1 MNISVLASQLC
12 NSKKPSINKIGEGFC
27 NEIFEIDNRY
37 LLKVVKPDLPKDH
50 YELNTL
56 TVEASIIKNLQ
67 ELQSSLPL
75 PKVLAISEEH
85 EAYVY
90 QKVEGVTLE
99 EYVKG
104 KDPMRYVDFLVDTIT
119 NIANLSEALATT
131 IPLHLDTSTDWKWY
145 DNRYN
150 EMKAY
155 ISTDEEKNCR
165 QVFEAFIASK
175 KVERTPYAIHND
187 LHGGNIIVDPSSG
200 DVRGIIDFGDFCMAD
215 MHKEIWNTAKIAPE
229 LALAVGDALISRGFP
244 LDPVFIKQCATTSA
258 LFEHRSKQSFQA
270 KFAHLRSLG
279 LV

>member
-1 MNISVLASQLC
+1 
-12 NSKKPSINKIGEGFC
+12 
-27 NEIFEIDNRY
+27 
-37 LLKVVKPDLPKDH
+37 
-50 YELNTL
+50 
-56 TVEASIIKNLQ
+56 
-67 ELQSSLPL
+67 
-75 PKVLAISEEH
+75 
-85 EAYVY
+85 
-90 QKVEGVTLE
+90 
-99 EYVKG
+99 
-104 KDPMRYVDFLVDTIT
+104 MRYVDFLVDTIT

-155 ISTDEEKNCR
+155 ISTDEEKNWR

-175 KVERTPYAIHND
+175 KVERTHYAIHND

-229 LALAVGDALISRGFP
+229 LALAVGDALISRGFS
-244 LDPVFIKQCATTSA
+244 LDPEFIKQCATISA